1 MAKEERRGVEL
12 STVEAK
18 IIARKLAK
26 TWNDKFNKGSSIQKA
41 DIGAREFQELAN
53 NDKSFQQIF
62 NTYALKIDFSK
73 TASNWDKE
81 VLKAIEPLVKGVE
94 LGESVKDYQNSIALA
109 FKTYSQ
115 SYLGIDDAK
124 KLKRITPSTT
134 KIFNVFDIIAFEKKK
149 GLPNPSDLGVKS
161 LKDSVASLSLEGAKK
176 LVELLK

>member
-1 MAKEERRGVEL
+1 MAKETQKNEL

-18 IIARKLAK
+18 IISRKLAK
-26 TWNDKFNKGSSIQKA
+26 IWNDKFNKGSSTQKA

-53 NDKSFQQIF
+53 SDKSFEQIF
-62 NTYALKIDFSK
+62 DKYARKIDFSK
-73 TASNWDKE
+73 TASHWDKE
-81 VLKAIEPLVKGVE
+81 ILKAIEPLVKGVD

-109 FKTYSQ
+109 FKVYSQ
-115 SYLGIDDAK
+115 KHLGIDDIN

-134 KIFNVFDIIAFEKKK
+134 KVFNIFDIIAFEKKK
-149 GLPNPSDLGVKS
+149 GLPNPSDLGIKS